1 MVDNYNNHKVSIII
15 LNYNAGDLLLNC
27 LNSVF
32 KTSHDDIEVII
43 VDNASI
49 DNSHR
54 KCKEKFEKIK
64 LIENKQNLG
73 YCEGN
78 NVGIRAATGE
88 FIIILNPDTIIAPNC
103 VTELIT
109 AYEKY
114 GEALYQPKIISLYE
128 KNIIQSTGNMLH
140 LFGFGFARDKGVL
153 NSLQRDKIEQIGYAS
168 GTCLFVSQKTLKKI
182 GLLDPFLFL
191 YHDDLDLGWR
201 AAHLGIKSYYVPSSV
216 VYHAESYS
224 LKWSSK
230 KFFWLE
236 RNRRYCLLTH
246 YSTDTYKKMS
256 TYLWLVEIM
265 VWIFYI
271 SKGFLGAKIKAEK
284 DIMKNKKHILQKR
297 LELENKKIVQ
307 DIELIKSFPD
317 EIFVPK
323 NVSGGLGSRIFNSLL
338 RSASKKAKNKILH

>member
-128 KNIIQSTGNMLH
+128 KNIRQSTGNM
-140 LFGFGFARDKGVL
+140 
-153 NSLQRDKIEQIGYAS
+153 
-168 GTCLFVSQKTLKKI
+168 
-182 GLLDPFLFL
+182 
-191 YHDDLDLGWR
+191 
-201 AAHLGIKSYYVPSSV
+201 
-216 VYHAESYS
+216 
-224 LKWSSK
+224 
-230 KFFWLE
+230 
-236 RNRRYCLLTH
+236 
-246 YSTDTYKKMS
+246 
-256 TYLWLVEIM
+256 
-265 VWIFYI
+265 
-271 SKGFLGAKIKAEK
+271 
-284 DIMKNKKHILQKR
+284 
-297 LELENKKIVQ
+297 
-307 DIELIKSFPD
+307 
-317 EIFVPK
+317 
-323 NVSGGLGSRIFNSLL
+323 
-338 RSASKKAKNKILH
+338 